1 MNVLMV
7 HIGDLHLKKN
17 VHIEDDKIIK
27 ISDAL
32 NEYVGKV
39 SNVIIICT
47 GDIANSGSEEE
58 YKIAKY
64 FFNKLI
70 YSLKERFGLYIE
82 VCCVPGNHDIQIDP
96 CESFRQTQITDSN
109 LTKEFLKE
117 YNYFKFTSDLYR
129 EHQEPYDIY
138 YKNLQSIRIN
148 MINTAPFSNIDIQKN
163 GIKNKIYRLINSF
176 PYINSSSSI

>member
-1 MNVLMV
+1 MNVFMV

-39 SNVIIICT
+39 SNVIIVCT

-64 FFNKLI
+64 FFQ
-70 YSLKERFGLYIE
+70 
-82 VCCVPGNHDIQIDP
+82 QIDLLVKR
-96 CESFRQTQITDSN
+96 EIWS
-109 LTKEFLKE
+109 
-117 YNYFKFTSDLYR
+117 LY
-129 EHQEPYDIY
+129 
-138 YKNLQSIRIN
+138 
-148 MINTAPFSNIDIQKN
+148 
-163 GIKNKIYRLINSF
+163 
-176 PYINSSSSI
+176 